1 MAVIPINLVRVS
13 QNLRAFNLLESVRR
27 NQADLF
33 RVQNQLATGLKVIKP
48 SDEPISAAAAGAL
61 DRRLDLIKQ
70 IERNL
75 LHVNNV
81 LTESESAMNDA
92 VDLLM
97 EVQTIA
103 SETVGDT
110 SSTDERSALANIIDS
125 TLDQLVSI
133 GNRRYMDTYLFAGH
147 YGNGLPFE
155 QIGDGVLYHGDNE
168 QAYSI
173 VDTDRSQDTFTLSG
187 AEFFNSVSTAVEGVV
202 DLDPNVTVE
211 TRISELRG
219 TTGNGVTL
227 GRIVI
232 GDGSEEVQIDLS
244 RADTVGDLLDKLNEE
259 LPATLQATLGGQSIT
274 ISTALG
280 TPMPI
285 TIRDTAGGQTVRDLG
300 LSANNLLTSSVAGAD
315 LDPQLTLRTQ
325 LTDLNSGTGLD
336 LSNGLIVTN
345 GSKSATLDFT
355 GAETME
361 DIMNVFNQAD
371 VNVWARI
378 AADGRTIEVVN
389 RVSGSDLTIGENG
402 GQLATSLGI
411 RSMYTGTKLTSL
423 NDGRGIETVEGND
436 IRIITA
442 DNTTIEV
449 DLDGAETLQDVIDL
463 LNTAG
468 GGTITVGLNAVG
480 NGLFIRDNSIAVGPM
495 RIERANL
502 SPALDGLGLSP
513 ITLDTSNIFVGED
526 NNPVRT
532 DSVFTGLVEL
542 RTALLQD
549 DRQGISWAGERLEN
563 ALKRMQEVQGQM
575 AAHAK
580 AMDSRNRLVESEVL
594 GARIMLSDVRDAD
607 MTEAVVQFQQMQ
619 TALQANL
626 STASRVMNLTLL
638 DFLS

>member
-1 MAVIPINLVRVS
+1 MAVIPINLMRVS
-13 QNLRAFNLLESVRR
+13 QNLRAFNLLETVRR
-27 NQADLF
+27 NQAGLF
-33 RVQNQLATGLKVIKP
+33 RVQNQLATGLKVLRP

-133 GNRRYMDTYLFAGH
+133 GNRRYMDAYLFAGH
-147 YGNGLPFE
+147 YGDGLPFE

-168 QAYSI
+168 QACSI
-173 VDTDRSQDTFTLSG
+173 VDTDQSQDTFTLSG
-187 AEFFNSVSTAVEGVV
+187 AEFFNAVSTAVEGVV
-202 DLDPNVTVE
+202 DLDPNVTLE

-232 GDGSEEVQIDLS
+232 GDGSEEVRIDLS
-244 RADTVGDLLDKLNEE
+244 QADTVGDLLDKLNEE
-259 LPATLQATLGGQSIT
+259 MPATLQATLGGQGIT

-280 TPMPI
+280 TPLPI
-285 TIRDTAGGQTVRDLG
+285 TIRDTAGGQTIRDLG
-300 LSANNLLTSSVAGAD
+300 LSADNLLTSSVAGAD
-315 LDPQLTLRTQ
+315 LDPQLTLHTQ
-325 LTDLNSGTGLD
+325 LADLNGGVGLD

-345 GSKSATLDFT
+345 GLQSATLDFA

-361 DIMNVFNQAD
+361 DILNVFNQAD

-378 AADGRTIEVVN
+378 ADDGRTIEVVN

-402 GQLATSLGI
+402 GLLATSLGI
-411 RSMYTGTKLTSL
+411 RSMCAGTELTSL
-423 NDGRGIETVEGND
+423 NDGRGIETVEGDD
-436 IRIITA
+436 IRFITA
-442 DNTTIEV
+442 DGTTIEI
-449 DLDGAETLQDVIDL
+449 DLDGAQTLQDVIDL
-463 LNTAG
+463 FNTQGGGAITASLTATGNGLIITDNTAG
-468 GGTITVGLNAVG
+468 PGTL
-480 NGLFIRDNSIAVGPM
+480 

-502 SPALDGLGLSP
+502 SPALDGLGLNQLDGGN
-513 ITLDTSNIFVGED
+513 TLIGDDV
-526 NNPVRT
+526 NPVRT

-542 RTALLQD
+542 RAALRQD
-549 DRQGISWAGERLEN
+549 DRQGIAWAGERLEN
-563 ALKRMQEVQGQM
+563 ALKRMQEVQGRM

-580 AMDSRNRLVESEVL
+580 AMDSRNRLVENETL
-594 GARIMLSDVRDAD
+594 GARIMLSDVRDVD
-607 MTEAVVQFQQMQ
+607 ITEVVVKFQQMQ

-626 STASRVMNLTLL
+626 STAARVMNLTLL